1 MKLLTQRPSLQAV
14 FLTATLIAA
23 GFGSN
28 GCGNIGAVDTDLD
41 PIMKEFAEQPL
52 VMDPVVAT
60 AVGYHTHTE
69 TGPDGAAGETID
81 LDTKLG
87 DFSSAGIGA
96 RANFYKT
103 MDARLHA
110 TGEGEYPEMPARDK
124 LKTDRWINYKV
135 MENRIARATFDLEK
149 EKDFTTNP
157 GFYVRVLG
165 NALFTPLAVEYAP
178 ANDRYADIIGRL
190 GEVPSVLQQ
199 AQSQVQ
205 SSSELHISSA
215 REGVSG
221 LIDLIENGIPD
232 GLPAGLQG
240 QYEPAAAAAV
250 EALKAYDTFLDGLDS
265 SRDWR
270 LGSSLYGERIKLYSG
285 GYEESLDSILGDLQ
299 AEFDETYKEL
309 IETAKP
315 IHRGIY
321 GPGGAPND
329 FALMRD
335 ILDVVSDENRLRDGG
350 GLVDQIKENVDEV
363 KQFMQSEE
371 LVALPNVGLTIAET
385 PEFLRRTN
393 PVDAF
398 QPPPLLHPEEGAQ
411 YWVTPIPANWSR
423 AQTLA
428 KLREYNNFKLKIVA
442 IDGYARYAQAVLSA
456 QVEGREN
463 SLIRNVDPNLGFT
476 RGWVWYLV
484 ESTIDLGFQSGD
496 QEFKL
501 NWLKYKLEF
510 LASCILDIKLH
521 AMDMPLDEARELLRR
536 QVFMEAGAIESAVQ
550 RIQLNPTNAVLSYVG
565 SKQWLEVKDAY
576 QEETT
581 DFSLQSFHGNALT
594 SGPMPPAELIYS
606 AVGKQKQ

>member
-1 MKLLTQRPSLQAV
+1 MKPLTQRPSLQAV
-14 FLTATLIAA
+14 FLSTVLFLA
-23 GFGSN
+23 
-28 GCGNIGAVDTDLD
+28 GCGGKGCNLGAVPEDLD
-41 PIMKEFAEQPL
+41 PLVREFATQPL

-60 AVGYHTHTE
+60 TVGYHTHAE
-69 TGPDGAAGETID
+69 TGPDGEPGSAID

-87 DFSSAGIGA
+87 DFSSAGIDE

-103 MDARLHA
+103 MDVRLHA
-110 TGEGEYPEMPARDK
+110 DGTGEHPAMPERE
-124 LKTDRWINYKV
+124 KTKGDHWINIRV

-149 EKDFTTNP
+149 ERDFTTNP

-165 NALFTPLAVEYAP
+165 NALFTPLVVEYAP
-178 ANDRYADIIGRL
+178 ANDRYADIIARL
-190 GEVPSVLQQ
+190 GEVPTVLQQ
-199 AQSQVQ
+199 AQAQLK

-215 REGVSG
+215 RAGVAG
-221 LIDLIENGIPD
+221 LIELIENGIPD
-232 GLPAGLQG
+232 GMPAGLQG
-240 QYEPAAAAAV
+240 QYEPAAASAV
-250 EALKAYDTFLDGLDS
+250 EALKAYDSFLEGLDS
-265 SRDWR
+265 SGEWR
-270 LGSSLYGERIKLYSG
+270 LGSNLYAERVRLYSG
-285 GYEESLDSILGDLQ
+285 GYEESLDAILTNLQ
-299 AEFDETYKEL
+299 SEFDEAYKQI

-335 ILDVVSDENRLRDGG
+335 ILDIVSDENRLRDGS
-350 GLVDQIKENVDEV
+350 GLVDRIKENVDEV

-371 LVALPNVGLTIAET
+371 LVALPDVALTISET

-423 AQTLA
+423 GETLA

-456 QVEGREN
+456 QVEGEN
-463 SLIRNVDPNLGFT
+463 NRLIRNVDPNLGFT

-484 ESTIDLGFQSGD
+484 ESTIDLGYQSGN

-521 AMDMPLDEARELLRR
+521 AMDMPLEEAREMLRR

-581 DFSLQSFHGNALT
+581 DFSLQSFHGKALT
-594 SGPMPPAELIYS
+594 SGPMPPPELIYS
-606 AVGKQKQ
+606 AVNKQKQ